1 MTMFV
6 LLITISLLSIGQGAY
21 VPGTPGA
28 AWSREEILA
37 VKAKIRLTFKL
48 GGGMAREARKGILI
62 SLKRQYYLLLLLFP

>member
-1 MTMFV
+1 MSV
-6 LLITISLLSIGQGAY
+6 LLITISVLSIGQGAY

-48 GGGMAREARKGILI
+48 GGGMAREARKGILR
-62 SLKRQYYLLLLLFP
+62 SLNRQFHWILLLFP

>member
-1 MTMFV
+1 MLL
-6 LLITISLLSIGQGAY
+6 LLITISVLLGSGLTAY

-48 GGGMAREARKGILI
+48 GGGMAREARKGILRP
-62 SLKRQYYLLLLLFP
+62 L

>member
-1 MTMFV
+1 MRSQAQLTMLL

-37 VKAKIRLTFKL
+37 VRAKIRLTFHKH
-48 GGGMAREARKGILI
+48 GKMPEEARKG
-62 SLKRQYYLLLLLFP
+62 RDHFNNHT

>member
-1 MTMFV
+1 MLL

-48 GGGMAREARKGILI
+48 GGGMAREARKGILE
-62 SLKRQYYLLLLLFP
+62 SLKRQFHWILLLFP

>member
-1 MTMFV
+1 MTMFL
-6 LLITISLLSIGQGAY
+6 LLITISVLSIGHGAY

-48 GGGMAREARKGILI
+48 GGGMAREARKGILRP
-62 SLKRQYYLLLLLFP
+62 L

>member
-1 MTMFV
+1 MTMIL
-6 LLITISLLSIGQGAY
+6 LLISTSLLGCGLTAY
-21 VPGTPGA
+21 VPGTPGS